1 MRVIFAGGGTGGH
14 LFPGLA
20 VAREFQRRDP
30 MTEILFMGTAQGIE
44 YRVLPKQGYRLET
57 LPVRGLK
64 GRGLRG
70 VIDALYGVPASLLAL
85 VEDHSRVSSRL
96 HHWSGR
102 IRFRP
107 GAARGKAGGHSLRDH
122 GTESTSRIHQQA
134 ARTLRRSRLY
144 RVSRERGSFPR
155 RSRGRDRE
163 PGALAKTARRFK
175 SGDKFS
181 LLIFGGSLGARRI
194 NFAVIDA
201 LKQLL
206 DLKSEIFIT
215 HQTGELDFAAIRA
228 AYDGLPFDAEVTP
241 FIDKM
246 DEAYAQAD
254 LVLCRAGATTVA
266 ELTAFGKAAIL
277 VPYPYAIYDH
287 QRGNA
292 QALHERG
299 AAEMILDQELNGE
312 ILARRIRGYLSDRAS
327 ARPNGGGRS
336 RCSGGPT
343 PPSASSMSVTVW
355 PMPSILTVT
364 EISCCKKS
372 IKFISSVSAASA

>member
-30 MTEILFMGTAQGIE
+30 MTEILFMGTTQGIE

-64 GRGLRG
+64 GRGVRG
-70 VIDALYGVPASLLAL
+70 VIDALYGVPASLLRSL
-85 VEDHSRVSSRL
+85 KI
-96 HHWSGR
+96 
-102 IRFRP
+102 IRGFRP
-107 GAARGKAGGHSLRDH
+107 DCIIGLGGYASGPALLAAKLAGIRCAIMEQNLRPGFTNKLLARFVDRVF
-122 GTESTSRIHQQA
+122 TAYPESA
-134 ARTLRRSRLY
+134 A
-144 RVSRERGSFPR
+144 FF
-155 RSRGRDRE
+155 
-163 PGALAKTARRFK
+163 PGARVVETGNPVRWQKLPAGRKL
-175 SGDKFS
+175 DNFS

-201 LKQLL
+201 LKELTE
-206 DLKSEIFIT
+206 LKSEIFIT
-215 HQTGELDFAAIRA
+215 HQTGELDFAAIRV
-228 AYDGLPFDAEVTP
+228 AYDGLPFAAEVTP

-299 AAEMILDQELNGE
+299 AAEMILDQELNGQ
-312 ILARRIRGYLSDRAS
+312 ILAQKIRGYLSDRGRLDQMAAA
-327 ARPNGGGRS
+327 ARMLGR
-336 RCSGGPT
+336 PD
-343 PPSASSMSVTVW
+343 
-355 PMPSILTVT
+355 
-364 EISCCKKS
+364 
-372 IKFISSVSAASA
+372 AAGHIVDECYGLAHA